1 MKTCFKCG
9 IEKPID
15 MFYAHS
21 RSRDGRL
28 NKCKE
33 CTKNDVRENSKRV
46 GNAYDFSEAGVFR
59 VIYKTQKRH
68 QRLRGHGQIPYTK
81 RELQDWCYQ
90 NGFKKLF
97 KEWRESG
104 HKTGL
109 KPSVDRIDSTLGYS
123 IGNIR
128 LGTWQQN
135 RDAQVSDIING
146 TGSSGRRCKRVI
158 KLDSN
163 MVEICEYVSA
173 SSAERD
179 IGYKIHRNIK
189 LGIACRNGFF
199 WVYKDC
205 LSDN

>member
-1 MKTCFKCG
+1 MKKCFKCG

-33 CTKNDVRENSKRV
+33 CTKNDVRKNSKRV

-68 QRLRGHGQIPYTK
+68 QRLRGHGKMPYTK

-97 KEWRESG
+97 KEWLESG

-109 KPSVDRIDSTLGYS
+109 KPSV
-123 IGNIR
+123 
-128 LGTWQQN
+128 
-135 RDAQVSDIING
+135 AQVSDIING

-205 LSDN
+205 LLDS